1 MKITLQ
7 LFGRFRE
14 FSAAPEIALDL
25 PGVSTVAEFRA
36 AFDAWAGAHWPGYAP
51 ALLKASAIATESTLL
66 RADSPLPADGRLA
79 LLPAVSGG

>member
-1 MKITLQ
+1 MNLTVQ

-14 FSAAPEIALDL
+14 FSAAPEIALEL

-36 AFDAWAGAHWPGYAP
+36 AFDTWACAHWPGYAP
-51 ALLKASAIATESTLL
+51 GLLKASAIATESTLL

-79 LLPAVSGG
+79 LLPPVSGG

>member
-51 ALLKASAIATESTLL
+51 APLKASAIATESTLL

-79 LLPAVSGG
+79 LLPPVSGG

>member
-1 MKITLQ
+1 MNLTVQ

-14 FSAAPEIALDL
+14 FSADPEITLDL
-25 PGVSTVAEFRA
+25 PGVATVADFRSV
-36 AFDAWAGAHWPGYAP
+36 FDAWATAHWRGYAP

-79 LLPAVSGG
+79 LLPPVSGG

>member
-1 MKITLQ
+1 MKISLQ

-14 FSAAPEIALDL
+14 FSAAPEISLDL

-36 AFDAWAGAHWPGYAP
+36 AFDTWAGAHWPGYAP
-51 ALLKASAIATESTLL
+51 GLLKASAIATESTLL

-79 LLPAVSGG
+79 LLPPVSGG

>member
-66 RADSPLPADGRLA
+66 RADSPLPADVRLA
-79 LLPAVSGG
+79 LLPPVSGG

>member
-36 AFDAWAGAHWPGYAP
+36 AFDAWAGAPWPGYPP

-79 LLPAVSGG
+79 LLPPVSGG

>member
-36 AFDAWAGAHWPGYAP
+36 AFDAWAGAHWPGYA
-51 ALLKASAIATESTLL
+51 AARSAFS
-66 RADSPLPADGRLA
+66 
-79 LLPAVSGG
+79 

>member
-51 ALLKASAIATESTLL
+51 GLLKASAIATESILL
-66 RADSPLPADGRLA
+66 RTDSPLPADGRLA
-79 LLPAVSGG
+79 LLPPVSGG

>member
-14 FSAAPEIALDL
+14 FSAAPELALDL

-79 LLPAVSGG
+79 LLPPVSGG

>member
-66 RADSPLPADGRLA
+66 RADSPLPVEGRLA
-79 LLPAVSGG
+79 LLPPVSGG

>member
-25 PGVSTVAEFRA
+25 PGVSNVAEFRA

-79 LLPAVSGG
+79 LLPPVSGG

>member
-66 RADSPLPADGRLA
+66 RADSPLPAAGRLA
-79 LLPAVSGG
+79 LLPPVSGG